1 MVKVTVHP
9 ELRYVGFW
17 GYSGSSN
24 VQYFLR
30 RGGGGALPSNGLKG
44 MCRGMESRIFTT
56 GLTIIALHS
65 NGSHI
70 FGILG
75 VRKY

>member
-1 MVKVTVHP
+1 MCNIFK
-9 ELRYVGFW
+9 E
-17 GYSGSSN
+17 
-24 VQYFLR
+24 
-30 RGGGGALPSNGLKG
+30 GGGGEGALPSNGLKG

>member
-9 ELRYVGFW
+9 ELRYVCFW

-24 VQYFLR
+24 VQYFS
-30 RGGGGALPSNGLKG
+30 GGGGGEGALPPPPSYVPRDG
-44 MCRGMESRIFTT
+44 ESYFRNWINYHS
-56 GLTIIALHS
+56 IAFEWVAHFRDS
-65 NGSHI
+65 
-70 FGILG
+70 G

>member
-1 MVKVTVHP
+1 MCNIFK
-9 ELRYVGFW
+9 E
-17 GYSGSSN
+17 
-24 VQYFLR
+24 
-30 RGGGGALPSNGLKG
+30 GGGGGGEGALPSNGLKG
-44 MCRGMESRIFTT
+44 MCRGMESRIFAT
-56 GLTIIALHS
+56 GLTIKALHS

>member
-1 MVKVTVHP
+1 MCNIFK
-9 ELRYVGFW
+9 E
-17 GYSGSSN
+17 
-24 VQYFLR
+24 
-30 RGGGGALPSNGLKG
+30 GGGALPSNGLKG

>member
-1 MVKVTVHP
+1 MCNIFECV
-9 ELRYVGFW
+9 
-17 GYSGSSN
+17 
-24 VQYFLR
+24 
-30 RGGGGALPSNGLKG
+30 GGGGGEGALP
-44 MCRGMESRIFTT
+44 MYRGMESRIFTT